1 MTGQQQAGLPPR
13 WRRETAEAMAA
24 VEQAIAVAR
33 GGVSAEGVA
42 RKSGREIVTAADIA
56 IEDGLRERLAG
67 RLGIAVI
74 GEERGGEPPA
84 DGAPYWLA
92 DPICGTRNYASG
104 IPLSCVNLALIEQGQ
119 VSAAVVGEVPTGQI
133 WAAERGSGAWART
146 GEGWRQL
153 AAGRASGTVV
163 IEEGRCSGARRERA
177 AGGYAAAVL
186 ADRWE
191 LRSFGTT
198 LALAYVAAAQVA
210 GYVLF
215 WCTAVHMAAGV
226 LLAREAG
233 ATVTDLDGQPWTI
246 RSDSIVAGADPD
258 LHRELLIIAG

>member
-1 MTGQQQAGLPPR
+1 MTGERGGLLPH
-13 WRRETAEAMAA
+13 WRRETAEAVAA

-33 GGVSAEGVA
+33 GGVTAEGVA
-42 RKSGREIVTAADIA
+42 HKTGREIVTAADIA

-104 IPLSCVNLALIEQGQ
+104 IPFCCVNLALIEQDR
-119 VSAAVVGEVPTGQI
+119 VSAAVVGEVSTGQI
-133 WAAERGSGAWART
+133 WTAERGSGAWARAR
-146 GEGWRQL
+146 EGWRRL
-153 AAGRASGTVV
+153 TAGRASGTLV
-163 IEEGRCSGARRERA
+163 IEEGRCSGARRELA

-191 LRSFGTT
+191 LRSFGTS
-198 LALAYVAAAQVA
+198 LALAYVATAQVA
-210 GYVLF
+210 GYVVF
-215 WCTAVHMAAGV
+215 CTTAVHTAAGV

-233 ATVTDLDGQPWTI
+233 ATVTDLDGEPWTI